1 MSTGADEPSTSGAG
15 EVSRDA
21 WRVDA
26 AESATGVIGVSGAS
40 LLEPGTWTASMDPD
54 DALVVCP
61 SRPVQV
67 RPAKSV
73 IGASSRERR
82 ARSRRER

>member
-54 DALVVCP
+54 DGRLPGPAPSKSVPP
-61 SRPVQV
+61 SR
-67 RPAKSV
+67 
-73 IGASSRERR
+73 
-82 ARSRRER
+82 

>member
-54 DALVVCP
+54 DALVVCRPAPSKCVPP
-61 SRPVQV
+61 SR
-67 RPAKSV
+67 
-73 IGASSRERR
+73 
-82 ARSRRER
+82 